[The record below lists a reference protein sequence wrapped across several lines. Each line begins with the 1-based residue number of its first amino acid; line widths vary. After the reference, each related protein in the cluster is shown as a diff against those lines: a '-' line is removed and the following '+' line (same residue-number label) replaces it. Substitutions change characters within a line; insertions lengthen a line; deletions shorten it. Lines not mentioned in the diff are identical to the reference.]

1 MKRFLNFIDKHFL
14 LAVLLFPIVCIT
26 AIATIGIIQSARE
39 NTILDVIDTAIVIKV
54 AAEKQ
59 LDYHFVATSYE
70 KQVDDI
76 RYYHTDYIG
85 CDEFH
90 TYYSVEYLTATR
102 NYEIL
107 QIVEVAKYEKENTK
121 NYY

>member
-1 MKRFLNFIDKHFL
+1 MKRFLSFIDEHYL
-14 LAVLLFPIVCIT
+14 LAVLLIPIVCIIT
-26 AIATIGIIQSARE
+26 ITTIGTIQFARE

-59 LDYHFVATSYE
+59 LDYHFVVTSYE

-85 CDEFH
+85 YDEFH
-90 TYYSVEYLTATR
+90 TYYSLEYLTATTH

-107 QIVEVAKYEKENTK
+107 QIVEVK
-121 NYY
+121 